1 MLEKVIFPKF
11 ASKCENIYSVG
22 QNWVYMVI
30 KLQRGQVR
38 QYVGVGANIY

>member
-1 MLEKVIFPKF
+1 MTFLADQRIPTHGG
-11 ASKCENIYSVG
+11 VG